1 MSYDSPFYVGHAM
14 LWILHLI
21 NRRRERERRALNKL
35 LCQSLPFSCILVTF
49 LPVFISL
56 IIFVLSKSLESFIPT
71 FIIHDGLFFILE
83 HHIHTCVM
91 NKQGLDKVQE
101 ILIWVLSLI
110 FA

>member
-1 MSYDSPFYVGHAM
+1 MSIFAIFMYPR
-14 LWILHLI
+14 
-21 NRRRERERRALNKL
+21 NL
-35 LCQSLPFSCILVTF
+35 LAF
-49 LPVFISL
+49 VFISL
-56 IIFVLSKSLESFIPT
+56 IIFILSKSLESFILT